1 MFRQG
6 VDALKIAVAAYEPM
20 LSYLKEKIGGSFPD
34 IKFTYL
40 PIRDPEELLSHFMEL
55 RNSLDGLI
63 TGGQVIT
70 AHIHKICPDYPYL
83 ESLDLDALGI
93 CQVLLKMAREHPG
106 IDFSRVFFDFVYD
119 DSGHILLSEI
129 LGDTGFRHFPLA
141 SEGDEPDIISS
152 LQEIPAVLENRYRKL
167 YNGGEIDYV
176 VTRYTFAESILQR
189 NHIPYYHAF
198 PSQEHIHQ
206 AVGRLVNR
214 VRLSQ
219 REETCPAVVKI
230 SLPAPVTDDVQRLKS
245 TRLFEL
251 LLLFSRE
258 CGGDF
263 IVQDSTQGYEAF
275 TTFRTVLR
283 ITDGLSRCGLLHYL
297 SENHMDDVQIGY
309 GVGSDMQEARFGA
322 SASQEE
328 ATRHGKGYSGYQVF
342 GSKGLLPGYW
352 GGNRRDG
359 SSYYLEISQKTGL
372 SLNTISRLAT
382 IEATQPVT
390 SQSLSDRLGVTVRS
404 ANRILKQLAENGL
417 AEIKTSPSQNR
428 RGRPEY
434 LYLLKL

>member
-1 MFRQG
+1 M
-6 VDALKIAVAAYEPM
+6 KIAIAAYEPM
-20 LSYLKEKIGGSFPD
+20 LSYLKEKISDSFPD
-34 IKFTYL
+34 IQFIYL
-40 PIRDPEELLSHFMEL
+40 PIQKPDDFINYFTSLRDSV
-55 RNSLDGLI
+55 DGFL
-63 TGGQVIT
+63 TGGQVLT
-70 AHIHKICPDYPYL
+70 AYLRNACPEYPYV
-83 ESLDLDALGI
+83 ETLDLDTLGI
-93 CQVLLKMAREHPG
+93 CLVLLKMTRQHPG

-119 DSGHILLSEI
+119 DTAHALVAELLGSSN
-129 LGDTGFRHFPLA
+129 FRHFPLA
-141 SEGDEPDIISS
+141 SEGDEPYIVSS
-152 LQEIPAVLENRYRKL
+152 LQEIHPTLEKIYLKL
-167 YNGGEIDYV
+167 FTQGEIDYV
-176 VTRYTFAESILQR
+176 VTRYTFAEKILQD

-198 PSQEHIHQ
+198 PSREHVHQ
-206 AVGRLVNR
+206 AVERLMNR
-214 VRLSQ
+214 VQLSQ

-230 SLPAPVTDDVQRLKS
+230 SLPAPVTDDTQRLKS

-251 LLLFSRE
+251 LLLFSRD

-322 SASQEE
+322 SASREE
-328 ATRHGKGYSGYQVF
+328 AARHGKGYSGYQVF

-372 SLNTISRLAT
+372 SLNTISRLAS
-382 IEATQPVT
+382 IETSQPVT

-417 AEIKTSPSQNR
+417 AEIKTAPSQNR

-434 LYLLKL
+434 LYFLKI